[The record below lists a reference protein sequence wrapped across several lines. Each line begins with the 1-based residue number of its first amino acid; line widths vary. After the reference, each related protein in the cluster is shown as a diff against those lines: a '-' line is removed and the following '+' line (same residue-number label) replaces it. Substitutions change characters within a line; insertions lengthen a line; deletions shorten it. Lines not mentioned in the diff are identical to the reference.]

1 MRDFHIGDR
10 VTFSD
15 RAFYVRGLSPM
26 SAPRRSIQ
34 LEDAQTGERIE
45 VPVDELARASSG
57 PRPPEPADSPKR
69 WV

>member
-10 VTFSD
+10 VTLSG

-34 LEDAQTGERIE
+34 LEDAETGERIE
-45 VPVDELARASSG
+45 VPVDEIARALSG
-57 PRPPEPADSPKR
+57 PLPGEPSDSPKR
-69 WV
+69 RV